1 TFRVVGENG
10 ESGFIRYQNSGLV
23 GAEDSAFGVALGA
36 RAAEFDIDVAPQN
49 ESRYTAAAYNELAM
63 ALYSGGFFDPGR
75 ARQALACLEM
85 MDFKGKEAVTR
96 RIREGAMEAD
106 AAMAANAVRPGINW
120 PAGGEDAAVYR
131 ARSNVHQATRPR

>member
-1 TFRVVGENG
+1 VVGADG

-49 ESRYTAAAYNELAM
+49 ESRYTTVAYNELAM

-75 ARQALACLEM
+75 AQQALACLEM
-85 MDFKGKEAVTR
+85 MDFKGKEAVAR
-96 RIREGAMEAD
+96 RIREGAMETAD
-106 AAMAANAVRPGINW
+106 AAMTAGVLRPGVNW
-120 PAGGEDAAVYR
+120 PTGGEDDAVFR
-131 ARSNVHQATRPR
+131 ARSSVHQATRPR